1 MRVKVPMPEHI
12 SFEEYRE
19 RYNTTGILLSGRY
32 LKRPAKPLNGNQLRT
47 QYEAHI
53 RKLERIESGKAESVS
68 DITKDQIIRQECQK
82 RDRNRCRLMGILT
95 YNEMR
100 ELVNNSIPL
109 LLHKLDCAHVFG
121 KNAYPKMRFI
131 VDNVVLLNRVS
142 HGWLDVG
149 KSPIN
154 GKPITVEEKR
164 IWWERIVGK
173 KIYGRLFQM
182 SREEID
188 ASEE

>member
-1 MRVKVPMPEHI
+1 MKAPMPEHI

-53 RKLERIESGKAESVS
+53 RKLERIESGKAESAS

-188 ASEE
+188 ASEK